1 MGSSLSAISFIG
13 RRGQMGADIQ
23 GGGNGGS
30 RDMSEATFLEEAG
43 SKGRASSAWQFFQI
57 I

>member
-23 GGGNGGS
+23 GGGDGGS
-30 RDMSEATFLEEAG
+30 REVSEASCLEEAAG
-43 SKGRASSAWQFFQI
+43 KGGASSAWQASKVI
-57 I
+57 